1 MKEIALFILYY
12 LITLFIYEVFVV
24 RKAKKNKVVDKMP
37 VEVKFLVSRYG
48 LDMEKVNYNQ
58 LLQIIALVSSFDIA
72 LVVSAITLIENFII
86 SIVVA
91 VILVVLTIF
100 ISYHFVGN
108 FYKKKGM
115 IKNV

>member
-12 LITLFIYEVFVV
+12 LITLFIYEVFVI
-24 RKAKKNKVVDKMP
+24 RKAKKNKDVDKMP
-37 VEVKFLVSRYG
+37 IEVKFLVSRYR
-48 LDMEKVNYNQ
+48 LDMRKVNYNQ
-58 LLQIIALVSSFDIA
+58 LLQIISLVSSFDIA
-72 LVVSAITLIENFII
+72 LVVSAIILIENFII

-91 VILVVLTIF
+91 VLLVIITIF